1 MNSNNLKITNNN
13 KIGRK
18 VDDTLENPIDL
29 ILVNITSV
37 LNPYYKSLHF
47 TPNILTT
54 FSLIISLLGLYL
66 HYKGYYIVGGI
77 LYFIGYYFDCADGNF
92 ARTYNISTIW
102 GDYYDHISD
111 LIKFSIFIYL
121 LYSYRLS
128 RNTNIFIIIVISIL
142 LISTALF
149 IGCQEKIYSYTN
161 NNKNNSSDSLLFL
174 KKICSNDNAI
184 YYYKYGSTGTLQL
197 FCSILLMFLPSI
209 NKILK

>member
-66 HYKGYYIVGGI
+66 H
-77 LYFIGYYFDCADGNF
+77 
-92 ARTYNISTIW
+92 
-102 GDYYDHISD
+102 
-111 LIKFSIFIYL
+111 
-121 LYSYRLS
+121 
-128 RNTNIFIIIVISIL
+128 
-142 LISTALF
+142 
-149 IGCQEKIYSYTN
+149 
-161 NNKNNSSDSLLFL
+161 
-174 KKICSNDNAI
+174 
-184 YYYKYGSTGTLQL
+184 
-197 FCSILLMFLPSI
+197 
-209 NKILK
+209 